1 MSDPLTHA
9 WKSGQ
14 SEFHARRRACLTGAR
29 QAGDR
34 LSVLV
39 VDDTEVARELATEL
53 AGQPVELHVCPEPA
67 AALLL
72 LGRSCPDAVILGP
85 VTGRLDAI
93 EFLEIV
99 HADESAVPVIA
110 GAGPATGDFAARAA
124 TAGATAVVRRP
135 YRGKELL
142 AMLGS
147 LAVTGEPIEI
157 QPMVIDLGRLRIDG
171 AVPRM
176 WLDGLE
182 VPLPPMEFLLLRYLA
197 ERAGTVIPRKDLIR
211 ALWGERPTS
220 SNSLTVHTMRL
231 RRRLGDD
238 ETDPQ
243 WIKAIRGLG
252 YQFNVPPRSPDVH
265 RT

>member
-1 MSDPLTHA
+1 MT
-9 WKSGQ
+9 
-14 SEFHARRRACLTGAR
+14 
-29 QAGDR
+29 
-34 LSVLV
+34 VLV
-39 VDDTEVARELATEL
+39 VDDTAVAQELAMAL
-53 AGQPVELHVCPEPA
+53 AGQPVELHVCPDPA
-67 AALLL
+67 EALLL
-72 LGRSCPDAVILGP
+72 LGRTCPDAVILGP

-93 EFLEIV
+93 GFLEIV

-110 GAGPATGDFAARAA
+110 GAGPDTGEFAARASA
-124 TAGATAVVRRP
+124 ADATAVVPRP

-147 LAVTGEPIEI
+147 LAAASEPIEI

-176 WLDGLE
+176 WLDSVE
-182 VPLPPMEFLLLRYLA
+182 VLLPPMEFLLLRYLA
-197 ERAGTVIPRKDLIR
+197 ERVGTVIPRKDLIR
-211 ALWGERPTS
+211 AIWGERPTS

-238 ETDPQ
+238 ENDPQ